1 MHCLQTVQSLELQF
15 SSHLPGSSDAAADS
29 AVVSAI
35 KLSVIGTLVL
45 LSGKGHY
52 YHHHKWH
59 CVVTLEGQLEIVTV
73 ANNSVSVFD
82 FSICRET
89 LNFETHQLES
99 ITPDSLGAVVQ
110 CAVYS
115 RFKEEESTIVD
126 SHYFFWLL
134 LFCHRLLL
142 CPLCTRAQ

>member
-15 SSHLPGSSDAAADS
+15 SSHLPGSSDAAAADS

-59 CVVTLEGQLEIVTV
+59 CVVTLEGQLEMVTV
-73 ANNSVSVFD
+73 ANSGIHCVCV
-82 FSICRET
+82 C
-89 LNFETHQLES
+89 
-99 ITPDSLGAVVQ
+99 V
-110 CAVYS
+110 
-115 RFKEEESTIVD
+115 
-126 SHYFFWLL
+126 
-134 LFCHRLLL
+134 
-142 CPLCTRAQ
+142 

>member
-59 CVVTLEGQLEIVTV
+59 CVVTLEGQLEMVTV
-73 ANNSVSVFD
+73 AN
-82 FSICRET
+82 SIHC
-89 LNFETHQLES
+89 
-99 ITPDSLGAVVQ
+99 VCV
-110 CAVYS
+110 CV
-115 RFKEEESTIVD
+115 
-126 SHYFFWLL
+126 
-134 LFCHRLLL
+134 
-142 CPLCTRAQ
+142 